1 MAGEP
6 KCIGM
11 DWETEFRPYFAKA
24 WKPGEHIGLCGG
36 TGSGKST
43 FAGGILDLRRYVIVA
58 DPKGGDETL
67 AALDLRRI
75 ASWPGERGMSRLLD
89 KDDREGRPS
98 RYLVGPIVNRGEDL
112 PKLRQAI
119 ASSLDGVFDMGGWTY
134 YLDEAQV
141 AADRRL
147 MNLSGKVDK
156 LLVAA
161 RSKGVSLV
169 LSFQQPKWVTAAAL
183 TQPTWFAVSGTRDT
197 DTVNRLGELMGR
209 PKAEIRGA
217 LKGLDKYWWL
227 IVGRDPRAPLIVT
240 KPKKIAPKRRS
251 T

>member
-1 MAGEP
+1 MADDVRGLT
-6 KCIGM
+6 
-11 DWETEFRPYFAKA
+11 WQQFRTYFATA
-24 WKPGEHIGLCGG
+24 WRPGEHVGLCGG

-43 FAGGILDLRRYVIVA
+43 FAGGILDLRRYVVVA

-67 AALDLRRI
+67 AGLNMPRLA
-75 ASWPGERGMSRLLD
+75 AWPGTKAMSKRLE
-89 KDDREGRPS
+89 KDEREGRPS
-98 RYLVGPIVNRGEDL
+98 RYLVGPIVQVGDDL

-119 ASSLDGVFDMGGWTY
+119 SDCLDGAFDMGGFTVY
-134 YLDEAQV
+134 MDEAQV

-147 MNLSGKVDK
+147 MNLSGKLDK

-169 LSFQQPKWVTAAAL
+169 LSFQQPKWVTAASL
-183 TQPTWFAVSGTRDT
+183 TQPTWFAVSQTRDT
-197 DTVNRLGELMGR
+197 DTVNRLAELMGR

-217 LKGLDKYWWL
+217 LKGLERYCWL

-240 KPKKIAPKRRS
+240 KPDLIKPKRAGS
-251 T
+251 

>member
-1 MAGEP
+1 VTEP
-6 KCIGM
+6 KVRGM
-11 DWETEFRPYFAKA
+11 TWAEFRDYFSTA
-24 WKPGEHIGLCGG
+24 WKPGEHVGLCGG

-43 FAGGILDLRRYVIVA
+43 FAGGILDLRRYVVVA

-67 AALDLRRI
+67 AGLNLPRLTT
-75 ASWPGERGMSRLLD
+75 WPGERQMVAKID
-89 KDDREGRPS
+89 KNERDGKPS
-98 RYLVGPIVNRGEDL
+98 RWIVGPIVNRGDDL
-112 PKLRQAI
+112 PKLQAAI
-119 ASSLDGVFDMGGWTY
+119 SASLDGVFDMGGWTY

-209 PKAEIRGA
+209 PKPEIRGA
-217 LKGLDKYWWL
+217 LKGLDRYCWL
-227 IVGRDPRAPLIVT
+227 IVGRDPREPLIVT
-240 KPKKIAPKRRS
+240 KPDKISPKRHAG
-251 T
+251 